1 MGGALTSRLE
11 WIYRNLLGGTTQSPP
26 SPPMGGDGT
35 KESCEWAT
43 EGVAEGVAGGGA
55 GGVKEENP
63 PPVLPE
69 MPESFKELPLFPIP
83 MRILPRDAFGVS
95 SRERGG
101 GRGGG
106 GEWAWGSLVW
116 GGAGL
121 ALSGLVVVAVVG
133 VAKILPRRGRLHL
146 RWNEGASSQVSL

>member
-26 SPPMGGDGT
+26 SLPMGGDDT

-43 EGVAEGVAGGGA
+43 EGVA
-55 GGVKEENP
+55 GGVKEEKP

-106 GEWAWGSLVW
+106 AEWAWGSLVW

-121 ALSGLVVVAVVG
+121 ALSGLVVVAIVG